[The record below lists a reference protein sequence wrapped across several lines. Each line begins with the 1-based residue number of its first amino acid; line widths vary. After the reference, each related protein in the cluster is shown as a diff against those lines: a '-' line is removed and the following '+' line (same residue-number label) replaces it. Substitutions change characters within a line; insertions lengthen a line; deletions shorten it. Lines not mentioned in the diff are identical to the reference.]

1 MAGFFGQAYALLG
14 KPPFLGKVTI
24 DILPTESTLI
34 DAVNKFDNVIAE
46 EQVGSVNPLFKGF
59 CSAAF

>member
-1 MAGFFGQAYALLG
+1 
-14 KPPFLGKVTI
+14 
-24 DILPTESTLI
+24 LI

-46 EQVGSVNPLFKGF
+46 KIEGSVDPLFKGF